1 MHGMPG
7 SLLRID
13 VCVLGGRGAWAVPTA
28 PVSWVAVGI
37 DVQLGPM
44 CDGRGELGVG
54 GGLQCSD
61 ALEAGQPCGKP
72 GNGGPVRW
80 ASPPPVLRASAQGP
94 CRPCREP
101 GGTCRGAPASG
112 VRRGL

>member
-1 MHGMPG
+1 MHGMLG

-13 VCVLGGRGAWAVPTA
+13 VCVLGERGAWTVPTA

-54 GGLQCSD
+54 GGLQCFD
-61 ALEAGQPCGKP
+61 VLEAGQPCGKP
-72 GNGGPVRW
+72 GDGGPVRW
-80 ASPPPVLRASAQGP
+80 ASPPLVLRASAQGP

-101 GGTCRGAPASG
+101 GGP
-112 VRRGL
+112 